1 MMADPHGYYVSRQNR
16 LLKDL
21 DSYVKTTRP
30 VLVRYFGADVD
41 AMIAETRGQ
50 YAELIPQLPYIG
62 GRQPLTQFVIFT
74 GLWLAVYRTARAH
87 GKSLEETGAM
97 IYEICREFLRASP
110 RFLFSIVGSINFS
123 RLYLNRL
130 RRAAAQSHMREF
142 PGDYVYN
149 FVEGNGR
156 DFDYGVDYIECASCK
171 FLAAQGASEL
181 APYLCPVDILYSEA
195 LGWGLRRTM
204 TLAGG
209 AEKCDFRFKKGGP
222 TIVAVPPALEEV
234 VARKQ
239 TEERRKAVE

>member
-87 GKSLEETGAM
+87 GKSREETGAM

-110 RFLFSIVGSINFS
+110 RFLFSLMGSMNFS
-123 RLYLNRL
+123 FLYLYRL
-130 RRAAAQSHMREF
+130 RKAAAKSRLREF
-142 PGDYVYN
+142 PADYVYN
-149 FVEGNGR
+149 FIEGDGQT
-156 DFDYGVDYIECASCK
+156 FDYGVDYVECASCK

-204 TLAGG
+204 TLAEG
-209 AEKCDFRFKKGGP
+209 AEKCDFRFKRGG
-222 TIVAVPPALEEV
+222 TTRVAVPPGLAEV
-234 VARKQ
+234 VAQ
-239 TEERRKAVE
+239 ET